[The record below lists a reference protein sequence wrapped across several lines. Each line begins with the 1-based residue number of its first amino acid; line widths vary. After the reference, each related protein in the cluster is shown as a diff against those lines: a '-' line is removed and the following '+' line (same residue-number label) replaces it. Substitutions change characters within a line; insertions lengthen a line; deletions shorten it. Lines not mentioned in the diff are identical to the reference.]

1 MESAEYSLDELL
13 CQSLLLF
20 RQYRFYDAPE
30 CGEKAFRILEEAHVW
45 MGRTQECVDM
55 AKWGC
60 VIECLAQKYYIED
73 DTDAIL
79 EEIDAALVAHWKRI
93 EKIHAEVTTVYLWLG
108 YYFLLRFRNRESR
121 SHSRCKQIMSS
132 LLCALVEIFRKVEKG
147 GAPTEV
153 LSHLSVDVWREIVCW
168 MEQVHDSRLCEKQS
182 SALLAQFYKRSGK
195 AGCFALADSGVL
207 LLLRGNYLCLVL
219 SFLLPHFH
227 PLPASLY
234 SSALQVLW
242 KQLKKVEATFA
253 STAKI
258 RRKVS

>member
-79 EEIDAALVAHWKRI
+79 EEIEFQQESEKLLEATWEMDAETVAEQI

-153 LSHLSVDVWREIVCW
+153 LSHLSVDVWGETVCW

-182 SALLAQFYKRSGK
+182 SALLAQLYNLKSVELEKGPGKQDALLQQILEFY
-195 AGCFALADSGVL
+195 CF
-207 LLLRGNYLCLVL
+207 
-219 SFLLPHFH
+219 
-227 PLPASLY
+227 
-234 SSALQVLW
+234 
-242 KQLKKVEATFA
+242 
-253 STAKI
+253 
-258 RRKVS
+258 

>member
-93 EKIHAEVTTVYLWLG
+93 EKIHAEYTSVIQYNNENSLSSVLSIAYLSAIK
-108 YYFLLRFRNRESR
+108 YYFKPIREFSTGR
-121 SHSRCKQIMSS
+121 GFADFVFIPKPEYKNDYPA
-132 LLCALVEIFRKVEKG
+132 LLVELKWNQNAQTALTQIKTKKYPSSILNYTGDILLVGINYDKKSKEHQCLIEKYVKG
-147 GAPTEV
+147 ENRGT
-153 LSHLSVDVWREIVCW
+153 
-168 MEQVHDSRLCEKQS
+168 
-182 SALLAQFYKRSGK
+182 
-195 AGCFALADSGVL
+195 GV
-207 LLLRGNYLCLVL
+207 V
-219 SFLLPHFH
+219 
-227 PLPASLY
+227 
-234 SSALQVLW
+234 
-242 KQLKKVEATFA
+242 
-253 STAKI
+253 
-258 RRKVS
+258 

>member
-1 MESAEYSLDELL
+1 MDELL

-153 LSHLSVDVWREIVCW
+153 LSHLSVDVWGETVCW

-182 SALLAQFYKRSGK
+182 SALL
-195 AGCFALADSGVL
+195 
-207 LLLRGNYLCLVL
+207 
-219 SFLLPHFH
+219 SFIISASTLPPTSCI
-227 PLPASLY
+227 PLFIGIT
-234 SSALQVLW
+234 SA
-242 KQLKKVEATFA
+242 VEATQKGGSNFCFH
-253 STAKI
+253 SGNTPKSKLI
-258 RRKVS
+258 SCLLVY

>member
-1 MESAEYSLDELL
+1 MDGAYARVCGYGEMGVRDRVSCAE
-13 CQSLLLF
+13 
-20 RQYRFYDAPE
+20 
-30 CGEKAFRILEEAHVW
+30 ILH
-45 MGRTQECVDM
+45 
-55 AKWGC
+55 
-60 VIECLAQKYYIED
+60 ED

-153 LSHLSVDVWREIVCW
+153 LSHLSVDVWGETVCW

-182 SALLAQFYKRSGK
+182 SALLAQLYNLKSVELEKGLGKQDALLQQILEFY
-195 AGCFALADSGVL
+195 CF
-207 LLLRGNYLCLVL
+207 
-219 SFLLPHFH
+219 
-227 PLPASLY
+227 
-234 SSALQVLW
+234 
-242 KQLKKVEATFA
+242 
-253 STAKI
+253 
-258 RRKVS
+258 

>member
-1 MESAEYSLDELL
+1 MDGAYA
-13 CQSLLLF
+13 
-20 RQYRFYDAPE
+20 RV
-30 CGEKAFRILEEAHVW
+30 CGY
-45 MGRTQECVDM
+45 

-147 GAPTEV
+147 GAP
-153 LSHLSVDVWREIVCW
+153 
-168 MEQVHDSRLCEKQS
+168 SRSLVTSFGRCLGRDR
-182 SALLAQFYKRSGK
+182 LLDG
-195 AGCFALADSGVL
+195 AG
-207 LLLRGNYLCLVL
+207 
-219 SFLLPHFH
+219 
-227 PLPASLY
+227 
-234 SSALQVLW
+234 
-242 KQLKKVEATFA
+242 T
-253 STAKI
+253 
-258 RRKVS
+258 

>member
-108 YYFLLRFRNRESR
+108 YYFLLIPFP
-121 SHSRCKQIMSS
+121 
-132 LLCALVEIFRKVEKG
+132 F
-147 GAPTEV
+147 
-153 LSHLSVDVWREIVCW
+153 
-168 MEQVHDSRLCEKQS
+168 
-182 SALLAQFYKRSGK
+182 
-195 AGCFALADSGVL
+195 
-207 LLLRGNYLCLVL
+207 
-219 SFLLPHFH
+219 
-227 PLPASLY
+227 PL
-234 SSALQVLW
+234 
-242 KQLKKVEATFA
+242 
-253 STAKI
+253 
-258 RRKVS
+258 

>member
-1 MESAEYSLDELL
+1 MSYYVSLFCCFVSIGFMML
-13 CQSLLLF
+13 
-20 RQYRFYDAPE
+20 RNV
-30 CGEKAFRILEEAHVW
+30 EKRHSGYWRKPMYGWGV
-45 MGRTQECVDM
+45 RKCVDM

-153 LSHLSVDVWREIVCW
+153 LSHLSVDVWGETVCW

-182 SALLAQFYKRSGK
+182 SALLAQLYNLKSVELEKGLGKQDALLQQILEFY
-195 AGCFALADSGVL
+195 CF
-207 LLLRGNYLCLVL
+207 
-219 SFLLPHFH
+219 
-227 PLPASLY
+227 
-234 SSALQVLW
+234 
-242 KQLKKVEATFA
+242 
-253 STAKI
+253 
-258 RRKVS
+258 

>member
-1 MESAEYSLDELL
+1 MDELL

-93 EKIHAEVTTVYLWLG
+93 EKIHAEYTSVIQYNNENSLSSVLSIAYLSAIK
-108 YYFLLRFRNRESR
+108 YYFKPIRELPTGR
-121 SHSRCKQIMSS
+121 GFADFVFIPKPLYRDYYPA
-132 LLCALVEIFRKVEKG
+132 LLVELKWNKDAETALNQIKERKYPESLQQYTGDILLVGINYDKKEK
-147 GAPTEV
+147 
-153 LSHLSVDVWREIVCW
+153 
-168 MEQVHDSRLCEKQS
+168 VHQCVIEKWFPLC
-182 SALLAQFYKRSGK
+182 
-195 AGCFALADSGVL
+195 
-207 LLLRGNYLCLVL
+207 
-219 SFLLPHFH
+219 
-227 PLPASLY
+227 
-234 SSALQVLW
+234 
-242 KQLKKVEATFA
+242 
-253 STAKI
+253 I
-258 RRKVS
+258 

>member
-1 MESAEYSLDELL
+1 MTEYSLDELL

-93 EKIHAEVTTVYLWLG
+93 EKSMQKSPPLFMA
-108 YYFLLRFRNRESR
+108 
-121 SHSRCKQIMSS
+121 
-132 LLCALVEIFRKVEKG
+132 
-147 GAPTEV
+147 
-153 LSHLSVDVWREIVCW
+153 
-168 MEQVHDSRLCEKQS
+168 
-182 SALLAQFYKRSGK
+182 
-195 AGCFALADSGVL
+195 GVL
-207 LLLRGNYLCLVL
+207 
-219 SFLLPHFH
+219 FP
-227 PLPASLY
+227 
-234 SSALQVLW
+234 
-242 KQLKKVEATFA
+242 ATFQ
-253 STAKI
+253 KPGI
-258 RRKVS
+258 PFPFPL

>member
-1 MESAEYSLDELL
+1 MDELL

-93 EKIHAEVTTVYLWLG
+93 EK
-108 YYFLLRFRNRESR
+108 
-121 SHSRCKQIMSS
+121 SH
-132 LLCALVEIFRKVEKG
+132 
-147 GAPTEV
+147 
-153 LSHLSVDVWREIVCW
+153 H
-168 MEQVHDSRLCEKQS
+168 RLFM
-182 SALLAQFYKRSGK
+182 A
-195 AGCFALADSGVL
+195 GVL
-207 LLLRGNYLCLVL
+207 
-219 SFLLPHFH
+219 FP
-227 PLPASLY
+227 
-234 SSALQVLW
+234 
-242 KQLKKVEATFA
+242 ATFQ
-253 STAKI
+253 KPGI
-258 RRKVS
+258 PFPFPL

>member
-1 MESAEYSLDELL
+1 MYGWAYA
-13 CQSLLLF
+13 
-20 RQYRFYDAPE
+20 RV
-30 CGEKAFRILEEAHVW
+30 CGY
-45 MGRTQECVDM
+45 

-147 GAPTEV
+147 GAPDRSLVTSFGRC
-153 LSHLSVDVWREIVCW
+153 LGRD
-168 MEQVHDSRLCEKQS
+168 RL
-182 SALLAQFYKRSGK
+182 LDG
-195 AGCFALADSGVL
+195 AG
-207 LLLRGNYLCLVL
+207 
-219 SFLLPHFH
+219 
-227 PLPASLY
+227 
-234 SSALQVLW
+234 
-242 KQLKKVEATFA
+242 T
-253 STAKI
+253 
-258 RRKVS
+258 

>member
-79 EEIDAALVAHWKRI
+79 EEIDDALVAHWKRI
-93 EKIHAEVTTVYLWLG
+93 EKIHAEYTSVIQYNNENSL
-108 YYFLLRFRNRESR
+108 
-121 SHSRCKQIMSS
+121 SS
-132 LLCALVEIFRKVEKG
+132 
-147 GAPTEV
+147 V
-153 LSHLSVDVWREIVCW
+153 LS
-168 MEQVHDSRLCEKQS
+168 M
-182 SALLAQFYKRSGK
+182 A
-195 AGCFALADSGVL
+195 GVL
-207 LLLRGNYLCLVL
+207 
-219 SFLLPHFH
+219 FP
-227 PLPASLY
+227 
-234 SSALQVLW
+234 
-242 KQLKKVEATFA
+242 ATFQ
-253 STAKI
+253 KPGI
-258 RRKVS
+258 PFPFPL

>member
-1 MESAEYSLDELL
+1 MDELL

-45 MGRTQECVDM
+45 MGRTQEC
-55 AKWGC
+55 
-60 VIECLAQKYYIED
+60 
-73 DTDAIL
+73 
-79 EEIDAALVAHWKRI
+79 VAHWKRI

-153 LSHLSVDVWREIVCW
+153 LSHLSVDVWGETVCW

-182 SALLAQFYKRSGK
+182 SALLAQLYNLKSVELEKGPGKQDALLQQILEFY
-195 AGCFALADSGVL
+195 CF
-207 LLLRGNYLCLVL
+207 
-219 SFLLPHFH
+219 
-227 PLPASLY
+227 
-234 SSALQVLW
+234 
-242 KQLKKVEATFA
+242 
-253 STAKI
+253 
-258 RRKVS
+258 

>member
-1 MESAEYSLDELL
+1 MDELL

-147 GAPTEV
+147 GAGKLVSERPEFV
-153 LSHLSVDVWREIVCW
+153 SLLNNWRK
-168 MEQVHDSRLCEKQS
+168 M
-182 SALLAQFYKRSGK
+182 F
-195 AGCFALADSGVL
+195 
-207 LLLRGNYLCLVL
+207 LCLAFCIGIRVI
-219 SFLLPHFH
+219 
-227 PLPASLY
+227 
-234 SSALQVLW
+234 LW
-242 KQLKKVEATFA
+242 FA
-253 STAKI
+253 MML
-258 RRKVS
+258 RKRKGNTRLE

>member
-153 LSHLSVDVWREIVCW
+153 LSHLSVDGWSRYMIPVFARSSRQLCW
-168 MEQVHDSRLCEKQS
+168 HNSI
-182 SALLAQFYKRSGK
+182 
-195 AGCFALADSGVL
+195 
-207 LLLRGNYLCLVL
+207 
-219 SFLLPHFH
+219 
-227 PLPASLY
+227 
-234 SSALQVLW
+234 
-242 KQLKKVEATFA
+242 T
-253 STAKI
+253 
-258 RRKVS
+258 

>member
-132 LLCALVEIFRKVEKG
+132 LLLWSKSSVRWRRGSPDRSLVTSFGRCLG
-147 GAPTEV
+147 RDRLLDGAGT
-153 LSHLSVDVWREIVCW
+153 
-168 MEQVHDSRLCEKQS
+168 
-182 SALLAQFYKRSGK
+182 
-195 AGCFALADSGVL
+195 
-207 LLLRGNYLCLVL
+207 
-219 SFLLPHFH
+219 
-227 PLPASLY
+227 
-234 SSALQVLW
+234 
-242 KQLKKVEATFA
+242 
-253 STAKI
+253 
-258 RRKVS
+258 

>member
-93 EKIHAEVTTVYLWLG
+93 EKIHAEVTTVYLG
-108 YYFLLRFRNRESR
+108 T
-121 SHSRCKQIMSS
+121 
-132 LLCALVEIFRKVEKG
+132 VV
-147 GAPTEV
+147 
-153 LSHLSVDVWREIVCW
+153 
-168 MEQVHDSRLCEKQS
+168 
-182 SALLAQFYKRSGK
+182 KRIK
-195 AGCFALADSGVL
+195 
-207 LLLRGNYLCLVL
+207 
-219 SFLLPHFH
+219 
-227 PLPASLY
+227 LY
-234 SSALQVLW
+234 NELIAN
-242 KQLKKVEATFA
+242 A
-253 STAKI
+253 I
-258 RRKVS
+258 

>member
-79 EEIDAALVAHWKRI
+79 EEIDAALVAHWKRMRKSMQKSPPFI
-93 EKIHAEVTTVYLWLG
+93 YGWGTISCYVSETGNPVPIPVV
-108 YYFLLRFRNRESR
+108 NR
-121 SHSRCKQIMSS
+121 
-132 LLCALVEIFRKVEKG
+132 
-147 GAPTEV
+147 
-153 LSHLSVDVWREIVCW
+153 
-168 MEQVHDSRLCEKQS
+168 
-182 SALLAQFYKRSGK
+182 
-195 AGCFALADSGVL
+195 
-207 LLLRGNYLCLVL
+207 
-219 SFLLPHFH
+219 
-227 PLPASLY
+227 
-234 SSALQVLW
+234 
-242 KQLKKVEATFA
+242 
-253 STAKI
+253 
-258 RRKVS
+258 

>member
-1 MESAEYSLDELL
+1 
-13 CQSLLLF
+13 
-20 RQYRFYDAPE
+20 
-30 CGEKAFRILEEAHVW
+30 
-45 MGRTQECVDM
+45 
-55 AKWGC
+55 
-60 VIECLAQKYYIED
+60 
-73 DTDAIL
+73 
-79 EEIDAALVAHWKRI
+79 
-93 EKIHAEVTTVYLWLG
+93 
-108 YYFLLRFRNRESR
+108 
-121 SHSRCKQIMSS
+121 MSS

-153 LSHLSVDVWREIVCW
+153 LSYLSVDVWREIVCW

>member
-1 MESAEYSLDELL
+1 MDELL

-93 EKIHAEVTTVYLWLG
+93 EKIHAEVTTGKSSVSCPLKPSDSAPLK
-108 YYFLLRFRNRESR
+108 
-121 SHSRCKQIMSS
+121 HSTM
-132 LLCALVEIFRKVEKG
+132 
-147 GAPTEV
+147 P
-153 LSHLSVDVWREIVCW
+153 
-168 MEQVHDSRLCEKQS
+168 
-182 SALLAQFYKRSGK
+182 
-195 AGCFALADSGVL
+195 
-207 LLLRGNYLCLVL
+207 
-219 SFLLPHFH
+219 P
-227 PLPASLY
+227 
-234 SSALQVLW
+234 
-242 KQLKKVEATFA
+242 
-253 STAKI
+253 
-258 RRKVS
+258 